1 MATIFSLPDLGEGID
16 EADVIT
22 VHVSVGDE
30 ITLEQPVIEIETE
43 KATLDVPSSVAGRVA
58 EVRVRP
64 GDTISPGQALL
75 VMEEVGAVPSGDATP
90 AGAAALATTPA
101 TAPATAAE
109 PAPTPA
115 PAPTPQPVV
124 AAAVTE
130 DRATET
136 RAAEPPRMEPPRT
149 EPVTEVPAEPPAD
162 PADMTMRAVFAA
174 PSVRKF
180 AREIGVD
187 IRSVPGSGPS
197 GRVSEDDVKRFARED
212 GRTEATA
219 APAPAGPPLPDFA
232 QFGPIERVPLT
243 RLRRTVARNM
253 ALSWSEIP
261 HVTLFHTADV
271 TELEAVR
278 QQYKQRAAE
287 AGGSLT
293 ITSILIKI
301 VAAALRVHPRLNAS
315 IDLEAEELVL
325 KQYCNIGVA
334 VDTNRG
340 LVVPVIR
347 DVAKKNIV
355 ELGVELTQVSQR
367 ARDGDLTLDD
377 MRGSGFTVTNLGGLG
392 TEHFSPIINFPEVAI
407 LGVGRSR
414 RVPVERD
421 GKIETTLQMPLS
433 LSIDH
438 RAIDGADGARFMS
451 WIVDA
456 IDQPFMLALEG

>member
-1 MATIFSLPDLGEGID
+1 MATIFSLPDLGEGIE

-22 VHVSVGDE
+22 VHVAVGDV
-30 ITLEQPVIEIETE
+30 ITLEQPIIEIETE

-75 VMEEVGAVPSGDATP
+75 VMEEDGTSSSNVAAP
-90 AGAAALATTPA
+90 AASAPAAASVPASEPAPVAEPASSPAPAPAPQPA
-101 TAPATAAE
+101 TAPAAVEARAPETHAA
-109 PAPTPA
+109 
-115 PAPTPQPVV
+115 
-124 AAAVTE
+124 
-130 DRATET
+130 
-136 RAAEPPRMEPPRT
+136 EPPRT
-149 EPVTEVPAEPPAD
+149 EPVAEAPAEPPAD
-162 PADMTMRAVFAA
+162 PADMTMRAVFAS

-180 AREIGVD
+180 AREIGID
-187 IRSVPGSGPS
+187 IRSVSGSGPG
-197 GRVSEDDVKRFARED
+197 GRVSEDDVKRSAREH
-212 GRTEATA
+212 GRSESV
-219 APAPAGPPLPDFA
+219 APAPARPPLPDFA

-253 ALSWSEIP
+253 ALAWSEIP

-271 TELEAVR
+271 TELEAMR

-301 VAAALRVHPRLNAS
+301 VAAALRVHPRVNAS

-325 KQYCNIGVA
+325 KQYCHIGVA
-334 VDTNRG
+334 VDTDRG

-347 DVAKKNIV
+347 DVDKKNIV

-377 MRGSGFTVTNLGGLG
+377 MRGATFTVTNLGGLG
-392 TEHFSPIINFPEVAI
+392 TEHFSPIINYPEVAI

-421 GKIETTLQMPLS
+421 GKIDTTLQMPLS

-438 RAIDGADGARFMS
+438 RVIDGADGARFMS